1 MLEMN
6 ELQPKDLDE
15 AGKSS
20 TMTATRDT
28 RNRPNVGIIND
39 F

>member
-6 ELQPKDLDE
+6 ELQPEDLDE
-15 AGKSS
+15 AGESS
-20 TMTATRDT
+20 IIAAIRNT

>member
-6 ELQPKDLDE
+6 ELQPEDLDE
-15 AGKSS
+15 AGESS
-20 TMTATRDT
+20 TMAATRDT